1 MSPEQIEE
9 LGSAL
14 TQCRKHGVVAD
25 LPVHLIGSDDE
36 AEAVQTAAV
45 EAYGGDPC
53 GYSVQATTP
62 LSQRLLGCP
71 TPIFGP
77 LLDTDVVESGTSFRL
92 PRGVLGAGCALSF
105 ILARPYPT
113 DGEEISRQTVSRAIA
128 SCRLVIEVLGRRVP
142 GSVPLNTRTA
152 TADFALLVV
161 HVQGPCV
168 DHWWDLD
175 LSGTQALARLNG
187 VVLAQSGCADVLGDP
202 LEAITWL
209 ARALAAR
216 GRELEAGDCVT
227 TGTCTGLLQVLPGQ
241 TFQAEATG
249 LGKVSVSFE

>member
-14 TQCRKHGVVAD
+14 AQCRKHGIVAD
-25 LPVHLIGSDDE
+25 LAVDLIGSNDE
-36 AEAVQTAAV
+36 AEAVQIAAV

-62 LSQRLLGCP
+62 LSQRLLGCHV
-71 TPIFGP
+71 PIFGP

-113 DGEEISRQTVSRAIA
+113 NGEEISRETVSRAIA

-152 TADFALLVV
+152 TADFALMVV
-161 HVQGPCV
+161 HVQGPRV
-168 DHWWDLD
+168 PPAAGSW
-175 LSGTQALARLNG
+175 RR
-187 VVLAQSGCADVLGDP
+187 
-202 LEAITWL
+202 AI
-209 ARALAAR
+209 A
-216 GRELEAGDCVT
+216 
-227 TGTCTGLLQVLPGQ
+227 
-241 TFQAEATG
+241 
-249 LGKVSVSFE
+249 